1 MLSCVTPSRTLH
13 LCELMLEGRTREDQG
28 AGVLGWPGCPEACP
42 GRRQPPVGGCA
53 PLTGGC
59 QCRAPWGRCA
69 RSLLGEAWRVRG
81 WVRAAAAR
89 RTCSALSLCPGPC
102 PQPCLP
108 YWPEPGR
115 QQYGLME
122 VEFVSGTAD
131 EDLVARVFRV
141 QNISR
146 VSDLGA
152 PG

>member
-1 MLSCVTPSRTLH
+1 MGVSSSCPTSSAQLSSPSH
-13 LCELMLEGRTREDQG
+13 PAQ
-28 AGVLGWPGCPEACP
+28 
-42 GRRQPPVGGCA
+42 Q
-53 PLTGGC
+53 
-59 QCRAPWGRCA
+59 
-69 RSLLGEAWRVRG
+69 
-81 WVRAAAAR
+81 
-89 RTCSALSLCPGPC
+89 PC
-102 PQPCLP
+102 PQ

-146 VSDLGA
+146 VSGVGA

>member
-1 MLSCVTPSRTLH
+1 MWGGT
-13 LCELMLEGRTREDQG
+13 ERES
-28 AGVLGWPGCPEACP
+28 AVS
-42 GRRQPPVGGCA
+42 GG
-53 PLTGGC
+53 
-59 QCRAPWGRCA
+59 
-69 RSLLGEAWRVRG
+69 LLGKHGGLRVG
-81 WVRAAAAR
+81 VSSS
-89 RTCSALSLCPGPC
+89 SAGLPVPHS
-102 PQPCLP
+102 QPCLQ

-146 VSDLGA
+146 VSGVGA

>member
-1 MLSCVTPSRTLH
+1 MGCWGA
-13 LCELMLEGRTREDQG
+13 EGGLERES
-28 AGVLGWPGCPEACP
+28 GVS
-42 GRRQPPVGGCA
+42 GG
-53 PLTGGC
+53 
-59 QCRAPWGRCA
+59 
-69 RSLLGEAWRVRG
+69 LLGKHGGLGVG
-81 WVRAAAAR
+81 VSSSCP
-89 RTCSALSLCPGPC
+89 TSSAQLSSPSHPAQQPC
-102 PQPCLP
+102 PQ

-146 VSDLGA
+146 VSGVGA

>member
-1 MLSCVTPSRTLH
+1 MWRS
-13 LCELMLEGRTREDQG
+13 G
-28 AGVLGWPGCPEACP
+28 
-42 GRRQPPVGGCA
+42 GGCERQL
-53 PLTGGC
+53 P
-59 QCRAPWGRCA
+59 R
-69 RSLLGEAWRVRG
+69 E
-81 WVRAAAAR
+81 
-89 RTCSALSLCPGPC
+89 SAQPSSLCPGPC

-122 VEFVSGTAD
+122 VEFVSGTVD

>member
-1 MLSCVTPSRTLH
+1 MS
-13 LCELMLEGRTREDQG
+13 
-28 AGVLGWPGCPEACP
+28 GWA
-42 GRRQPPVGGCA
+42 
-53 PLTGGC
+53 
-59 QCRAPWGRCA
+59 
-69 RSLLGEAWRVRG
+69 RVRG
-81 WVRAAAAR
+81 SPGASVEVGVGEWQLPGGSAQRPSP
-89 RTCSALSLCPGPC
+89 CSCR
-102 PQPCLP
+102 QPCLQ

-122 VEFVSGTAD
+122 VEFVSGSAD

>member
-1 MLSCVTPSRTLH
+1 MWGGT
-13 LCELMLEGRTREDQG
+13 ERES
-28 AGVLGWPGCPEACP
+28 GVS
-42 GRRQPPVGGCA
+42 GG
-53 PLTGGC
+53 
-59 QCRAPWGRCA
+59 
-69 RSLLGEAWRVRG
+69 LLGKHGGLGVGVSSSCPPALLS
-81 WVRAAAAR
+81 
-89 RTCSALSLCPGPC
+89 SAGLPVPHS
-102 PQPCLP
+102 QPCLQ

-146 VSDLGA
+146 VSGVGA

>member
-1 MLSCVTPSRTLH
+1 M
-13 LCELMLEGRTREDQG
+13 
-28 AGVLGWPGCPEACP
+28 
-42 GRRQPPVGGCA
+42 
-53 PLTGGC
+53 
-59 QCRAPWGRCA
+59 
-69 RSLLGEAWRVRG
+69 
-81 WVRAAAAR
+81 RAAAAGGPAQLPCL
-89 RTCSALSLCPGPC
+89 CSCH
-102 PQPCLP
+102 QPCLQ

-152 PG
+152 PGCELGW

>member
-1 MLSCVTPSRTLH
+1 MGEGQLPGGSAQCPS
-13 LCELMLEGRTREDQG
+13 LCS
-28 AGVLGWPGCPEACP
+28 
-42 GRRQPPVGGCA
+42 RRQP
-53 PLTGGC
+53 
-59 QCRAPWGRCA
+59 
-69 RSLLGEAWRVRG
+69 
-81 WVRAAAAR
+81 
-89 RTCSALSLCPGPC
+89 
-102 PQPCLP
+102 CLQ

-122 VEFVSGTAD
+122 VEFVSGSAD